1 MIKQETISNIFDVA
15 KIEEVI
21 GDFVNLK
28 KRGVNFV
35 GHCPFHNEKTPS
47 FYVSPVKGIFKC
59 FGCQKAGNTVGFVM
73 EHEHFTYPDALRY
86 LAKKYNIEIEEKEL
100 TPAEVEAAN
109 VKESL
114 FLITEFAKKYFQE
127 QLLNTDE
134 GKSVGLSYLTQR
146 EIGKL
151 SIKKFEIG
159 YCPSNNNSF
168 SSKAIEHGFK
178 KELLEKVGL
187 SIIKG
192 NRLLDRFSGR
202 VLFPIQSLS
211 GRTLG
216 FGGRAL
222 KKEKKAKYIN
232 SPESEIY
239 YKSKILYGIYQA
251 KNNIVKQDNC
261 YLVEGY
267 TDVVALHKV
276 GIENCVSSSGTS
288 LTKEQIQLIKR
299 LTQNITILFD
309 GDQAGLNA
317 AFRGVDLILEE
328 GLNVK
333 IVLFPEGEDPDSFS
347 AKKSKE
353 DFVSFLNKNSID
365 FITLKTKIKIQEAEK
380 DPAKKTRLAREIL
393 TSISKIP
400 DRISR
405 NVYIKECAF
414 LLNIEESVL
423 SDELAVIR
431 RNKIR
436 ADKTKNLQKNKK
448 EIPQK
453 KYSQTNIDAQEKDII
468 RILLNYG
475 NLNIDVKSNVDNKSK
490 KVNVAQLI
498 VNDLAQ
504 DNFQFSNKVF
514 QNILNAASELI
525 NTNQKVELSFFINHT
540 NTELSNM
547 AIALSDLQHSLS
559 ENWRV
564 KHHIHILTEKDNLS
578 KAVIDS
584 LNSFKLKKVNEV
596 INRLSNELKQDNTE
610 DLKKRLMKALTL
622 RTKIAKMLNRD
633 V

>member
-1 MIKQETISNIFDVA
+1 MINQETISKIFDVTR
-15 KIEEVI
+15 IEEVI

-28 KRGVNFV
+28 KKGVNFV

-59 FGCQKAGNTVGFVM
+59 FGCQKAGNAVGFVM
-73 EHEHFTYPDALRY
+73 DHEHFTYPNALRY
-86 LAKKYNIEIEEKEL
+86 LAKKYNIEIEEKKL
-100 TPAEVEAAN
+100 TPEEVEAAN
-109 VKESL
+109 IKESL

-127 QLLNTDE
+127 QLLNSDE

-146 EIGKL
+146 KISE
-151 SIKKFEIG
+151 SSVEKFQIG
-159 YCPSNNNSF
+159 YCPSSNSSF
-168 SSKAIEHGFK
+168 SNKATEHGFK

-187 SIIKG
+187 SIVKG
-192 NRLLDRFSGR
+192 NRLLDRFSER
-202 VLFPIQSLS
+202 IIFPIQSLS

-239 YKSKILYGIYQA
+239 YKSKILYGIYQG
-251 KNNIVKQDNC
+251 KNDIVKQDNC

-267 TDVVALHKV
+267 TDVVALHKA
-276 GIENCVSSSGTS
+276 GIGNCVSSSGTS

-333 IVLFPEGEDPDSFS
+333 IVLFPEGEDPDSFCI
-347 AKKSKE
+347 KKSKE
-353 DFVSFLNKNSID
+353 DFISFLNENSID

-380 DPAKKTRLAREIL
+380 DPAKKTKLAREIL

-405 NVYIKECAF
+405 NVYIKESAF

-423 SDELAVIR
+423 SDELAVMR

-436 ADKTKNLQKNKK
+436 SDENKILQKNKK
-448 EIPQK
+448 EITQK
-453 KYSQTNIDAQEKDII
+453 KDSEKHIDAQEKDIV

-475 NLNIDVKSNVDNKSK
+475 NLTINIKSNVDNKIEE
-490 KVNVAQLI
+490 VNVAQLI

-504 DNFQFSNKVF
+504 DNFQFSNEIF
-514 QNILNAASELI
+514 QNILNVSSDLI
-525 NTNQKVELSFFINHT
+525 NNNQKIELSFFINHS

-559 ENWRV
+559 ENWKN
-564 KHHIHILTEKDNLS
+564 KHRIHILTEKDNLS

-584 LNSFKLKKVNEV
+584 LNAFKLKKVNEV
-596 INRLSNELKQDNTE
+596 INNLSNNLKQDNT
-610 DLKKRLMKALTL
+610 DNLKKRLMKALTL
-622 RTKIAKMLNRD
+622 RKKIAKMLNRD